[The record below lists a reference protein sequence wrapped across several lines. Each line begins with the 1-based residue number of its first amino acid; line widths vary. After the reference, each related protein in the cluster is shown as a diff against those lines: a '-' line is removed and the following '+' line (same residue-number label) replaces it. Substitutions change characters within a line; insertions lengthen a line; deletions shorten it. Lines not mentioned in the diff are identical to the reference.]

1 MFSWDCIFEA
11 LSVPKGFADFHANLH
26 WRSLMC
32 CSWISFDFA
41 ELPFIDACHPPFHCV
56 LHVNKK
62 SYTPL
67 IFSCKFR
74 PAQPFTTCMCCL
86 FWISFPPTSF
96 RVHHKHFFEFRWCG
110 GRCVVKV
117 HLCVC
122 LVKFALV
129 MVFQYMWTQKGPG
142 CVGSNFPLGSWN
154 NDIDM

>member
-32 CSWISFDFA
+32 CSWISFDFV

-96 RVHHKHFFEFRWCG
+96 RVHHTLFWVSLVRWEV
-110 GRCVVKV
+110 RCES
-117 HLCVC
+117 
-122 LVKFALV
+122 ALV
-129 MVFQYMWTQKGPG
+129 
-142 CVGSNFPLGSWN
+142 CVLWNLRWSWFFN
-154 NDIDM
+154 TCELKRAPDALDQTFH